1 MVVRKTPNVLRD
13 WTEDEG
19 TPLARRALV
28 STGPCGNFVAYVGV
42 PADNSL
48 AGRDYDDMPLDV
60 HGGLTFAAE
69 GGRRIWPAG
78 WYWYG
83 WDYAHAG
90 DVIPGI
96 RSFDEHDKAW
106 TVEEVEAEA
115 RQGLCTKIP
124 SRGAIFV
131 QAGEFSCKCLVRIR
145 GSWAGNGQSVI
156 SACPVE
162 ESYSPSLGISGRY
175 QGCNSHM

>member
-115 RQGLCTKIP
+115 RQAMDQL
-124 SRGAIFV
+124 RDLLAE
-131 QAGEFSCKCLVRIR
+131 AM
-145 GSWAGNGQSVI
+145 AD
-156 SACPVE
+156 
-162 ESYSPSLGISGRY
+162 
-175 QGCNSHM
+175 